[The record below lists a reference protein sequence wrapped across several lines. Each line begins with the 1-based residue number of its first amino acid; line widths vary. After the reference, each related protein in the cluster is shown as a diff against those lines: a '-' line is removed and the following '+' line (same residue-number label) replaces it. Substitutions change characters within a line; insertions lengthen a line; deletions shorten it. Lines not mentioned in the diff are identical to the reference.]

1 MSERL
6 TKFLRSVQE
15 FADSECSALE
25 YKAQS
30 FKDENISE
38 YTEIESKKNKEYI
51 DYETSRIKNDVN
63 CKLSQYESQKKEAL
77 VSLRNELSQKVFS
90 EVEEKIKSFT
100 FSDEYLDFLLNS
112 VKEIQNLTD
121 DKIEIHLRQEDLKY
135 SEQIKNAVNCTIIE
149 DNSIILGG
157 VKSSLNGGRLSV
169 DDTLDKRLLLQK
181 DEFTRNSNLEI
192 V

>member
-6 TKFLRSVQE
+6 TKFLRSVQD

-30 FKDENISE
+30 FKDENINE
-38 YTEIESKKNKEYI
+38 YTEIENKKSKEYI
-51 DYETSRIKNDVN
+51 EYETSRIKRDVN
-63 CKLSQYESQKKEAL
+63 CKLSQYESQKKSAL
-77 VSLRNELSQKVFS
+77 VSLRNELSQKVFDD
-90 EVEEKIKSFT
+90 VTAKIKNFT
-100 FSDEYLDFLLNS
+100 SSDKYLDFLLKS
-112 VKEIQNLTD
+112 VESIKEFSN
-121 DKIEIHLRQEDLKY
+121 DKIEIHLKKEDLKY
-135 SEQIKNAVNCTIIE
+135 GEKLKNAVSCTIIE

-157 VKSSLNGGRLSV
+157 IKASLNNGTLSV

-181 DEFTRNSNLEI
+181 DEFIKNSNLEI